1 MKAMV
6 IRNYGGPEVFEIAD
20 VKQPEVKPGYVL
32 VKVAAS
38 SINPIE
44 TKIRSGL
51 VPAITPAFPA
61 ILNADFSGEIVAL
74 DENISQWMKWNIGDE
89 VFGCA
94 GGVGLLQ
101 GALAEYMLVDV
112 NLLAKKPA
120 NIDHATA
127 ALFPLV
133 SITAWEALKEKVHVN
148 AGDKVL
154 IHGSAGGVGH
164 IALQLAKQQGAI
176 VYGTVRNQKQADIV
190 KELGADVIIF
200 AETESVEEYV
210 NKYTDGQGFDVVLDP
225 VGGNNLA
232 NSFKAVKYNGSVC
245 TTNARVTLD
254 LGIMH
259 AKAISLH
266 AVFMLIPMVQN
277 MDRKRH
283 SIILKN
289 ISSMIDKGQLRI
301 NRDARQFSF
310 HEIGEAHRYIES
322 GKALGK
328 ISLINSF
335 ANKA

>member
-1 MKAMV
+1 MV

-20 VKQPEVKPGYVL
+20 VSQPEVKSGYVL

-74 DENISQWMKWNIGDE
+74 GENVPQWNIGDE

-94 GGVGLLQ
+94 GGVASLQ
-101 GALAEYMLVDV
+101 GALADYMLVDTK
-112 NLLAKKPA
+112 LIAKKPI

-133 SITAWEALKEKVHVN
+133 SITAWEALEEKVHLN

-154 IHGSAGGVGH
+154 IHGAAGGVGH
-164 IALQLAKQQGAI
+164 IALQLAKRRGSI
-176 VYGTVRNQKQADIV
+176 VYGTVRNQKQANVV
-190 KELGADVIIF
+190 KELGIDVVIF
-200 AETESVEEYV
+200 AEAESVEEYV
-210 NKYTDGQGFDVVLDP
+210 DKYTDGKGFDIVLDP
-225 VGGNNLA
+225 VGGNNLI

-245 TTNARVTLD
+245 TTNGRVTLD
-254 LGIMH
+254 LSIMH

-266 AVFMLIPMVQN
+266 AVFMLIPMVHN
-277 MDRKRH
+277 IDRERH
-283 SIILKN
+283 NLILKN
-289 ISSMIDKGQLRI
+289 ISSMIEKGQLII
-301 NRDARQFSF
+301 NRDERQFSF
-310 HEIGEAHRYIES
+310 HEIAQAHRYIES

-335 ANKA
+335 GNNTYN

>member
-20 VKQPEVKPGYVL
+20 IKQPEVKPGYVL

-74 DENISQWMKWNIGDE
+74 GENASQWNIGDE

-94 GGVGLLQ
+94 GGVGTLQ

-133 SITAWEALKEKVHVN
+133 SITAWEALKEKVHVT

-154 IHGSAGGVGH
+154 IHGAAGGVGH

-176 VYGTVRNQKQADIV
+176 VYGTVRSQKQADII

-200 AETESVEEYV
+200 AGTESVEEYV
-210 NKYTDGQGFDVVLDP
+210 NNYTNGQGFDIVLDP
-225 VGGNNLA
+225 VGGNNLT
-232 NSFKAVKYNGSVC
+232 NSFKAVKYNGAVC

-277 MDRKRH
+277 IDRKRH
-283 SIILKN
+283 IIILKN
-289 ISSMIDKGQLRI
+289 ISSMIEKGQLCI

-310 HEIGEAHRYIES
+310 HEIEEAHRYIES
-322 GKALGK
+322 GKSLGK

-335 ANKA
+335 ANEA

>member
-74 DENISQWMKWNIGDE
+74 GENVLQWNIGDE

-94 GGVGLLQ
+94 GGVGQLQ
-101 GALAEYMLVDV
+101 GALADYMLVDAD
-112 NLLAKKPA
+112 LIAKKPS

-133 SITAWEALKEKVHVN
+133 SITAWEALREKVQIN
-148 AGDKVL
+148 AEDKVL
-154 IHGSAGGVGH
+154 IQGAAGGVGH

-176 VYGTVRNQKQADIV
+176 VYGTVRSQKQANVI
-190 KELGADVIIF
+190 KELGADAVIF
-200 AETESVEEYV
+200 TERESVEEYV
-210 NKYTDGQGFDVVLDP
+210 NKYTDGKGFDVVLDP
-225 VGGNNLA
+225 VGGNNLI

-266 AVFMLIPMVQN
+266 AVFMLIPMVYDI
-277 MDRKRH
+277 DRKRH
-283 SIILKN
+283 SMILNTIGKMIEKN
-289 ISSMIDKGQLRI
+289 QLRI
-301 NRDARQFSF
+301 NRDEKQFPF
-310 HEIGEAHRYIES
+310 YQIGEAHQYIES
-322 GKALGK
+322 GKSLGK
-328 ISLINSF
+328 VSLIHSFPNNS
-335 ANKA
+335 

>member
-6 IRNYGGPEVFEIAD
+6 IRNYGGPEVFEMAD

-32 VKVAAS
+32 VKVFAS

-51 VPAITPAFPA
+51 VPAITPEFAA
-61 ILNADFSGEIVAL
+61 ILNADFSGEIVAVG
-74 DENISQWMKWNIGDE
+74 DDVSEWKIGDQ

-94 GGVGLLQ
+94 GGVGQLQ
-101 GALAEYMLVDV
+101 GALAEYMLVDA
-112 NLLAKKPA
+112 NLIAKKPA

-133 SITAWEALKEKVHVN
+133 SITAWEALKDKVHVKAN
-148 AGDKVL
+148 DKIL
-154 IHGSAGGVGH
+154 IHGVAGGVGH
-164 IALQLAKQQGAI
+164 IALQLAKHLGAI
-176 VYGTVRNQKQADIV
+176 VYGTVLNQQQARIA
-190 KELGADVIIF
+190 KALGADAVIF
-200 AETESVEEYV
+200 ADQESVEEYV
-210 NKYTDGQGFDVVLDP
+210 DQYTNGKGFDIVLDP
-225 VGGNNLA
+225 VGGNNLV

-266 AVFMLIPMVQN
+266 AVFMLIPMVHGIH
-277 MDRKRH
+277 RERH
-283 SIILKN
+283 SNILKN
-289 ISSMIDKGQLRI
+289 ISSMIEKEQLRI
-301 NRDARQFSF
+301 NRDDKQFSF
-310 HEIGEAHRYIES
+310 HEIVEAHRYIES

-328 ISLINSF
+328 VSLINSF
-335 ANKA
+335 IQ

>member
-1 MKAMV
+1 MNAMV
-6 IRNYGGPEVFEIAD
+6 IRKYGGPEVFELAT
-20 VKQPEVKPGYVL
+20 VKQPAVKPGYVL

-51 VPAITPAFPA
+51 VPGITPAFPA

-74 DENISQWMKWNIGDE
+74 GDNVPQWNIGDE

-94 GGVGLLQ
+94 GGVGTLQ

-112 NLLAKKPA
+112 DLIGKKPK

-133 SITAWEALKEKVHVN
+133 SITAWEALRNKVHINV
-148 AGDKVL
+148 GDKVL
-154 IHGSAGGVGH
+154 IHGAAGGVGQ
-164 IALQLAKQQGAI
+164 IALQLAKQQGAL
-176 VYGTVRNQKQADIV
+176 VYGTVRSEKQAAAAT
-190 KELGADVIIF
+190 ELGVDVVIF

-210 NKYTDGQGFDVVLDP
+210 ANYTDGKGFDIVLDP
-225 VGGNNLA
+225 VGGNNLI

-245 TTNARVTLD
+245 TTNGRVTLD
-254 LGIMH
+254 LSLMH

-266 AVFMLIPMVQN
+266 AVFILIPLLHHI
-277 MDRKRH
+277 DRKRH
-283 SIILKN
+283 SIILKQ
-289 ISSMIDKGQLRI
+289 ISDMIEKGQLHI
-301 NRDARQFSF
+301 NKAERQFAF
-310 HEIGEAHRYIES
+310 HEIGEAHRYLES
-322 GKALGK
+322 KKALGK

-335 ANKA
+335 TNQT